1 MYIFTRSARLAP
13 GNFRDSMSWALT
25 VTEKVNQI
33 SEADFHLWTTVN
45 SPGVGTLS
53 WAATIDDLEVLEA
66 TDAKLMADDSYHTL
80 VEQGASH
87 LSADALNDTLIR
99 LIVADADAAANTQFV
114 SVNQAVLAP
123 GHSVRGIEIG
133 VEIAQRAKKAVG
145 RPVSFGATA
154 TGEFGMVG
162 WIGYYDSIQQLQ
174 KAQETLASDADFAK
188 YLDEEAAQAYLPGR
202 TTVSWYRKVT

>member
-1 MYIFTRSARLAP
+1 MKGTAKVYGLCDGRLRANDRSSLIGCGHWGFAAETPQRLERYMYIFTRSARLAP

-114 SVNQAVLAP
+114 SV
-123 GHSVRGIEIG
+123 
-133 VEIAQRAKKAVG
+133 
-145 RPVSFGATA
+145 
-154 TGEFGMVG
+154 
-162 WIGYYDSIQQLQ
+162 
-174 KAQETLASDADFAK
+174 
-188 YLDEEAAQAYLPGR
+188 
-202 TTVSWYRKVT
+202 